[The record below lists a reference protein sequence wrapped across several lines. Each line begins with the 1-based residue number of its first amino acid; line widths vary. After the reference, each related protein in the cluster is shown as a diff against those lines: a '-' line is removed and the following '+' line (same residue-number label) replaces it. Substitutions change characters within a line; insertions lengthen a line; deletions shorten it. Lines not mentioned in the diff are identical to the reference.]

1 MRRQVLPCRPHVE
14 RKQAMKEI
22 NRILVVSRMTRH
34 CRKAVRFG
42 VSLARAYGAVL
53 SVLHVV
59 DNPFK
64 KGWNLPTI
72 AYEEQYRKEFDR
84 IKAEL
89 DEIVSQERE
98 KGMTILELIE
108 EGEPKEKILKAI
120 RDGSIDLVILLTH
133 EEGRLEHFL
142 YGRGTDSIIRKMPC
156 SILLVKE

>member
-1 MRRQVLPCRPHVE
+1 
-14 RKQAMKEI
+14 MKEI

-42 VSLARAYGAVL
+42 VLLARQSGAVL

-59 DNPFK
+59 ENPFK

-72 AYEEQYRKEFDR
+72 AYEEQYRKEMER

-89 DEIVSQERE
+89 DEIVSLERE
-98 KGMTILELIE
+98 NGMTIREFIE
-108 EGEPKEKILKAI
+108 EGEPKEEILKAI
-120 RDGSIDLVILLTH
+120 RNGNIDLVILLAH